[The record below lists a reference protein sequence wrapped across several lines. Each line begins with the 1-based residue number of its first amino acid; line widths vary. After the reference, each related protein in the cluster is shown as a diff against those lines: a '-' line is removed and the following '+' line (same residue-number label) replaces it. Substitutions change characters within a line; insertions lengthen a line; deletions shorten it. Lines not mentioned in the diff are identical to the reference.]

1 MKRRDFLRLSLLFL
15 AGCAAPRALPPGL
28 TPTAR
33 PTASSPDLAACHLQ
47 PLVAPTRP
55 DAIPN
60 IYPADDVGLHVTGE
74 GPVDIDPASYRLQ
87 VSGLV
92 DQPLSLSLDEI
103 RCLPKVTS
111 KTTLTCFGF
120 FSDSATWS
128 GAVLKPILEMA
139 GVQKEARTLQLV
151 GAEGYQSYVSL
162 ANGMREENFLA
173 YQLETGPVPIQHGF
187 PVRAAFPAL
196 YGSSWTKWLV
206 EIKVE

>member
-15 AGCAAPRALPPGL
+15 AGCAAPRELPPGD
-28 TPTAR
+28 TPTAI
-33 PTASSPDLAACHLQ
+33 PTTSSPDLAACRLE

-55 DAIPN
+55 AVIPN
-60 IYPADDVGLHVTGE
+60 IYPADDVGLHVTGG

-92 DQPLSLSLDEI
+92 DRLLSFSLDQL
-103 RCLPKVTS
+103 RCLSKVTS
-111 KTTLTCFGF
+111 KLTLTCLGF

-128 GAVLKPILEMA
+128 GTPLKPILEMA
-139 GVQKEARTLQLV
+139 GVQKAARTLQLV
-151 GAEGYQSYVSL
+151 GADGYQGYVSL
-162 ANGMREENFLA
+162 ENGMRDENFLA